1 MSRVSYSSQQIYAMW
16 SMDLRPS
23 RSLRKSLFSAHLWVP
38 RTDRLRLCPSG
49 SSTAPAPL
57 LDTTLPLS
65 ASAAAFSPMLA
76 ASMPVLAPPSLPYSS
91 STSSSSASSTSS
103 PSPTSSVPSSSGL
116 RAAIWNARS
125 LSNKFA
131 FIGQT
136 ILDHNL
142 DIFAVTET
150 WHWGSDDVPVCRATP
165 PGFTF
170 CDRPRPLP
178 LDVSPTQG
186 GGIVIYLRSTLR
198 FSRITLDME
207 ITSFEALCLSIAT
220 PRGSLTVLTVYRPG
234 SITPPDIFFT
244 EFASVL
250 ESLVTRNTQLLIVG
264 DFNIHLEDPSLSST
278 SRFLDILSQFG
289 LCQHA
294 TGATHK
300 AGHSLDLVITSDE
313 VVPDDLKV
321 YRLHSLTT
329 R

>member
-1 MSRVSYSSQQIYAMW
+1 MSRVSYSSEQIYAMW
-16 SMDLRPS
+16 STDLRPS

-38 RTDRLRLCPSG
+38 KTDRLRLCPSG
-49 SSTAPAPL
+49 SSITPAPL

-65 ASAAAFSPMLA
+65 ASAAAYSPMLT
-76 ASMPVLAPPSLPYSS
+76 ASMSVLAPPSLPYSS
-91 STSSSSASSTSS
+91 STSSTSASSTSS

-116 RAAIWNARS
+116 RAAVWNARS

-136 ILDHNL
+136 ILDRNL
-142 DIFAVTET
+142 DIFEVTET
-150 WHWGSDDVPVCRATP
+150 WHWESGDVPVFRATP

-178 LDVSPTQG
+178 LDVPPTQG

-220 PRGSLTVLTVYRPG
+220 PRGSLTVLTVYRSG
-234 SITPPDIFFT
+234 STTPHDIFFT

-250 ESLVTRNTQLLIVG
+250 ESLVTRNTQLLIIG
-264 DFNIHLEDPSLSST
+264 DFNIHLEDPSLSSS
-278 SRFLDILSQFG
+278 SRFLSGYSFAVWPLPTCDWIN
-289 LCQHA
+289 
-294 TGATHK
+294 T
-300 AGHSLDLVITSDE
+300 
-313 VVPDDLKV
+313 
-321 YRLHSLTT
+321 
-329 R
+329 